1 MGLRDILKRIQGS
14 GGGMVRS
21 TVTENIKER
30 VSGAVGDN
38 LPDGLSDLKDQVGEL
53 NPDDKQ

>member
-14 GGGMVRS
+14 VGGMVRS

-30 VSGAVGDN
+30 VSGVVGDN
-38 LPDGLSDLKDQVGEL
+38 LPDGLSDLKDEVGEL